1 MPKIIP
7 CINHKGSFYIIPIFR
22 GIYYFQTY
30 PISMLDKCDFL
41 LHAPGIYPF
50 SGPNPEYPLACV
62 IFCHQNIMKPQ
73 LWTTNPPKTHKIR

>member
-1 MPKIIP
+1 MGLFE
-7 CINHKGSFYIIPIFR
+7 HEV
-22 GIYYFQTY
+22 Y
-30 PISMLDKCDFL
+30 PANMKLNEADYHEHPLMLDKCDFL